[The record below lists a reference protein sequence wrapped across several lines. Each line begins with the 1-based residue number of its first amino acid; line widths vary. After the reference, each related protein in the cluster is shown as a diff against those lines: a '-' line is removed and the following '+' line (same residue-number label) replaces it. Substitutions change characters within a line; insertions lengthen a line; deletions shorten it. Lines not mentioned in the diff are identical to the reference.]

1 MSLRL
6 LVAAALFV
14 ASLASTAA
22 AAPADDVTLRVDRF
36 VDQFQINRLRFSGV
50 ISSGAANEYVA
61 VMHRRCGQTSFTAIG
76 GATTSDGGAWEAT
89 PMFGTP
95 PTSGT
100 FRAQWKGEVSK
111 PVTVRS
117 AVRVFLNRP
126 RSGRHVVRVIADAN
140 LSGRFVALQ
149 RLAGGRWTHV
159 RRARLSSY
167 GSAGF
172 GGGFEASFKVRKRGL
187 TLRFLVPQETAAPCH
202 LPAASRSFVS

>member
-1 MSLRL
+1 MNARL
-6 LVAAALFV
+6 AVAGLALVGAF
-14 ASLASTAA
+14 ASTGA

-36 VDQFQINRLRFSGV
+36 VDQFQINRLRFTGV

-61 VMHRRCGQTSFTAIG
+61 VMHRRCGQPSFTAIG
-76 GATTSDGGAWEAT
+76 GATTGEGGAWEAI

-100 FRAQWKGEVSK
+100 FRAQWKGQVSR

-117 AVRVFLNRP
+117 AVRIFLNRP
-126 RSGRHVVRVIADAN
+126 RSGRHVVRVVADAN

-149 RLAGGRWTHV
+149 RLAGGRWVHV
-159 RRARLSSY
+159 RRARLTSY

-172 GGGFEASFKVRKRGL
+172 GGGFEATFTVRKRGL
-187 TLRFLVPQETAAPCH
+187 TLRFFVPEKTAAPCH
-202 LPAASRSFVS
+202 LPGASRSFAS

>member
-1 MSLRL
+1 MITRL
-6 LVAAALFV
+6 LAIATLVV
-14 ASLASTAA
+14 ASVASTAA
-22 AAPADDVTLRVDRF
+22 AAPTDVTLRVERV

-61 VMHRRCGQTSFTAIG
+61 VMYRRCGQASFTAIG
-76 GATTSDGGAWEAT
+76 GATTGEGGAWEAI

-100 FRAQWKGEVSK
+100 FRAQWKGQTSK
-111 PVTVRS
+111 PETIRS
-117 AVRVFLNRP
+117 PVRVFLNRP
-126 RSGRHVVRVIADAN
+126 RSGLHVVRVVADAN

-172 GGGFEASFKVRKRGL
+172 GGGFEASFRVRKRGL
-187 TLRFLVPQETAAPCH
+187 TLRFLVPEKTAAPCH

>member
-1 MSLRL
+1 VNTRL
-6 LVAAALFV
+6 VIAGLAVVGA
-14 ASLASTAA
+14 LASTGT

-61 VMHRRCGQTSFTAIG
+61 VMHRRCGQPSFTAIG
-76 GATTSDGGAWEAT
+76 GATTGDGGAWEAI

-100 FRAQWKGEVSK
+100 FRAQWKGQVSK
-111 PVTVRS
+111 PVTVQS
-117 AVRVFLNRP
+117 AVRIFLNRA

-149 RLAGGRWTHV
+149 RLAGGQWVHV

-172 GGGFEASFKVRKRGL
+172 GGGFEATFTVRKRGL
-187 TLRFLVPQETAAPCH
+187 TLRFFVPKKTATPCH

>member
-1 MSLRL
+1 MSTRL
-6 LVAAALFV
+6 LAIAALVV
-14 ASLASTAA
+14 ASVASTAA
-22 AAPADDVTLRVDRF
+22 AAPTDVTLTVDRF
-36 VDQFQINRLRFSGV
+36 VDQFQINRLRFSGL

-61 VMHRRCGQTSFTAIG
+61 VMHRRCGQPSFTAIG
-76 GATTSDGGAWEAT
+76 GATTGEGGAWEAI

-100 FRAQWKGEVSK
+100 FRAQWKGQISK
-111 PVTVRS
+111 PVTIRS
-117 AVRVFLNRP
+117 PVRVFLNRP
-126 RSGRHVVRVIADAN
+126 RSGRHLVRVIADAN

-172 GGGFEASFKVRKRGL
+172 GGGFEASFRVRKRGL
-187 TLRFLVPQETAAPCH
+187 TLRFLVPEKTAAPCH

>member
-1 MSLRL
+1 MSTRL
-6 LVAAALFV
+6 LAIAALVV
-14 ASLASTAA
+14 ASVASTAA
-22 AAPADDVTLRVDRF
+22 AAPTDVTLTVDRF

-61 VMHRRCGQTSFTAIG
+61 VMHRRCGQPSFTAIG
-76 GATTSDGGAWEAT
+76 GATTGEGGAWEAI

-100 FRAQWKGEVSK
+100 FRAQWKGQISK
-111 PVTVRS
+111 PVTIRS
-117 AVRVFLNRP
+117 PVRVFLNRP
-126 RSGRHVVRVIADAN
+126 RSGRHLVRVIADAN
-140 LSGRFVALQ
+140 LNGRFVALQ

-172 GGGFEASFKVRKRGL
+172 GGGFEASFRVRKRGL
-187 TLRFLVPQETAAPCH
+187 TLRFLVPERTAAPCH

>member
-1 MSLRL
+1 MSARL
-6 LVAAALFV
+6 LAIAALVV
-14 ASLASTAA
+14 ALVASTAA
-22 AAPADDVTLRVDRF
+22 AAPTDVTLTVDRF

-61 VMHRRCGQTSFTAIG
+61 VMHRRCGQPSFTAIG
-76 GATTSDGGAWEAT
+76 GATTGEGGAWEAI

-100 FRAQWKGEVSK
+100 FRAQWKGQISK
-111 PVTVRS
+111 PVTIRS
-117 AVRVFLNRP
+117 PVRVFLNRP
-126 RSGRHVVRVIADAN
+126 RSGRHLVRVIADAN
-140 LSGRFVALQ
+140 LNGRFVALQ

-172 GGGFEASFKVRKRGL
+172 GGGFEASFRVRKRGL
-187 TLRFLVPQETAAPCH
+187 TLRFLVPEKTAAPCH